1 MNTTTSETYQSA
13 TLDLPFVVQSF
24 GLSDRGRVRPS
35 NEDRFLIMEVP
46 RTLDVHQ
53 QGLPPADD
61 HGRNPPGHIFLVA
74 DGMGGHPAGEVAS
87 GVAVEAVE
95 EFVLKSSSLS
105 SFQPDEEQNTL
116 KELKEAFLH
125 ANARIFEE
133 TVKHQELRSMGTTL
147 TMAFIAD
154 WTLFLAHAGHSRCY
168 LLTRGELR
176 QLTQDHTI
184 AAEMVRLGV
193 VSAKA
198 AAHHPYRHVVSNVL
212 GGPKPSLQVEL
223 HKFDLHTYDVLLLCS
238 DGLTEMVSD
247 GRIATILRVERDPQ
261 RACEQLV
268 AEANKQGGSKN
279 VTVVVARIEKPEMES
294 L

>member
-13 TLDLPFVVQSF
+13 TLDLPFVVHSF

-53 QGLPPADD
+53 RGLPPAEVHD
-61 HGRNPPGHIFLVA
+61 NAPSGHLFLVA
-74 DGMGGHPAGEVAS
+74 DGMGGHAAGEVAS
-87 GVAVEAVE
+87 AVAVEAVE
-95 EFVLKSSSLS
+95 EFVLKSSRLA
-105 SFQPDEEQNTL
+105 SFHSDEEQNIL
-116 KELKEAFLH
+116 KELEKAFLH

-133 TVKHQELRSMGTTL
+133 TVNHHELLNMGTTL
-147 TMAFIAD
+147 TMAFVVD
-154 WTLFLAHAGHSRCY
+154 WTLFVAHAGHSRCY
-168 LLTRGELR
+168 LFTRGELR
-176 QLTQDHTI
+176 QLTQDHTF

-193 VSAKA
+193 ISAKA

-223 HKFDLHTYDVLLLCS
+223 QKFDVNANDVLLLCS
-238 DGLTEMVSD
+238 DGLTEMVSNA
-247 GRIATILRVERDPQ
+247 RIAAILRVEHDPQ
-261 RACEQLV
+261 RACERLV

-294 L
+294 S